1 MRNTKIT
8 STIRKKYRQITSD
21 SKILAVACIS
31 NAHYALHIEGY
42 DAGAIPISIQS
53 TGIPDLRTSLSR
65 LTANSRLNVL
75 RQYRYGILPDM
86 IGSIEVWSSK
96 SATKRRSEL
105 RQIAGKPRE
114 VSVFLFSLSATLT
127 YLF

>member
-1 MRNTKIT
+1 MRNTKVT

-21 SKILAVACIS
+21 SKLLEVACVS
-31 NAHYALHIEGY
+31 NAHYAVHINGY
-42 DAGAIPISIQS
+42 DAEAIPISIHS
-53 TGIPDLRTSLSR
+53 TGIPNLRTSLSW
-65 LTANSRLNVL
+65 LTAKSKLNVL
-75 RQYRYGILPDM
+75 RQYRHGILPDM

-114 VSVFLFSLSATLT
+114 VSVFLLFPSATLT